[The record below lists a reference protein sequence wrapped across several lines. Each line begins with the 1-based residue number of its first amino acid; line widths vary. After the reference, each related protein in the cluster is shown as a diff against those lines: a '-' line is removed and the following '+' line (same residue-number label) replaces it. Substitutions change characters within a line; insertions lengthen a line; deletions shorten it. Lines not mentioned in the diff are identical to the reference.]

1 MLIHC
6 PHSHPT
12 PLTFKVYTYAEWKN
26 SVFLKK
32 EYLAPLPRNILISSI
47 FYFYLHVDQA
57 IPGQT
62 TVLVVVEGL
71 VKFDGHKAEHFSQ
84 NFLLTAE
91 GGTVWKVA
99 SDCFRFIE
107 WWKPVYLKLH
117 MDLPAVAHMY
127 YGHHQRCTGCSTNRK
142 LKQM

>member
-1 MLIHC
+1 MAAKGDGLRNAAEQATQAGEEF
-6 PHSHPT
+6 SNVYYE
-12 PLTFKVYTYAEWKN
+12 TFDKRRHLMSKLYSSDTTIVWNGNVVKGGSEVVTEFFN
-26 SVFLKK
+26 S
-32 EYLAPLPRNILISSI
+32 LPATEHT
-47 FYFYLHVDQA
+47 LHTLDCQPVSDQA

-99 SDCFRFIE
+99 SDCFRFI
-107 WWKPVYLKLH
+107 
-117 MDLPAVAHMY
+117 
-127 YGHHQRCTGCSTNRK
+127 S
-142 LKQM
+142 